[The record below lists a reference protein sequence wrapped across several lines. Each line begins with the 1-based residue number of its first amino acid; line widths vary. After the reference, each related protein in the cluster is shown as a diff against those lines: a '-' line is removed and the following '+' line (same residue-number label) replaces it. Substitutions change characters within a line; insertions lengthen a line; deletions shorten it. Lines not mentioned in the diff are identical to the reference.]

1 MGLTKMLT
9 NKKYVIDAEIAPA
22 RVSWSETVVMDPDA
36 GDFYVRLT
44 PHVDWA
50 VDHMREGYNMN
61 SYDTRKRYI
70 GRRWYDRP
78 TNVGAVQP
86 SVKGAMRRNE
96 IAQQGKKIFAELK
109 KEWTADAQKKLRAEA
124 NKRRGQR
131 WNKKG

>member
-1 MGLTKMLT
+1 MLS
-9 NKKYVIDAEIAPA
+9 NKKYIIDASIAPA
-22 RVSWSETVVMDPDA
+22 RVSWSETVVMDRDA

-50 VDHMREGYNMN
+50 VDHMREGYNP
-61 SYDTRKRYI
+61 STYDTRKRYYSSSLSQLWPDGKI
-70 GRRWYDRP
+70 SKVSPG
-78 TNVGAVQP
+78 
-86 SVKGAMRRNE
+86 VKGAMRRNE